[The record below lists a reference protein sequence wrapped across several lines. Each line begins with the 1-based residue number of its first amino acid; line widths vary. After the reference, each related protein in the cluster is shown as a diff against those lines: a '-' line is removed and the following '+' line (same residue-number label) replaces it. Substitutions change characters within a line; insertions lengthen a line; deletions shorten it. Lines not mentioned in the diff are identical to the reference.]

1 MCSMHKK
8 LDELRK
14 RGEPYE
20 LSVPLMKDLISQA
33 NDMKIKE
40 VFLVGG
46 EPFIEEGIFDVI
58 KYASMLGMRT
68 TVTTNGVLL
77 NNKKIDSIFDSG
89 LLFLTFSIDGP
100 DKETY
105 RRIRGE
111 NAFKRVIENLK
122 NLISKKS
129 EKKLG
134 RPQITILCTVMKQN
148 IDKLPEMVK
157 FVKHIGVDLIGF
169 QPVVPDNTDQCCDSV
184 TDTWIDSRMYKI
196 LDNTIDDLI
205 ELKKNEF
212 SDFIMSSLQ
221 QLMLM
226 KSYFRKEMP
235 KVRNCYIGFNRLMVT
250 QDHKL
255 YFCTPDPFS
264 GYTSFGDVS
273 KTPLRELWKSGETK
287 KFRKYIKKCKR
298 PCLLFCAYRPD
309 LEPDF
314 DKFNDKLI
322 KE

>member
-1 MCSMHKK
+1 MHEK
-8 LDELRK
+8 LDELKK

-33 NDMKIKE
+33 NDMEIKE

-46 EPFIEEGIFDVI
+46 EPFIEKGIFDVI
-58 KYASMLGMRT
+58 KYASMLGIRT
-68 TVTTNGVLL
+68 TVTTNGALL

-111 NAFKRVIENLK
+111 NVFERVIGNLR
-122 NLISKKS
+122 NLILKKS

-148 IDKLPEMVK
+148 IDKLTEMVK
-157 FVKHIGVDLIGF
+157 FAKDIGVDLIGF
-169 QPVVPDNTDQCCDSV
+169 QPVVSDNTDQRCDGV
-184 TDTWIDSRMYKI
+184 TNTWINSGMYQI
-196 LDNTIDDLI
+196 LDNSIDELV

-212 SDFIMSSLQ
+212 SDFIMSSAQ

-226 KSYFRKEMP
+226 KSYFRKEMS
-235 KVRNCYIGFNRLMVT
+235 KIRNCYIGFNRLMVT

-255 YFCTPDPFS
+255 YFCAPNPS

-273 KTPLRELWKSGETK
+273 QTPLRELWKSEEAK
-287 KFRKYIKKCKR
+287 RFRKYIKKCKR